1 MSFLKPRKDDHPKV
15 HEAYEVM
22 KDGRMDRREFVRVAA
37 LVGVSASAAYAMA
50 GIPSPA
56 WALENSPFPADD
68 PKAKKGGKLRVGMAI
83 QKMEDSATFSWAEM
97 SKSGAPHR
105 RIPVDDRAGQHHPAD
120 AGGKLDA
127 VERPEGPGPSSCARA

>member
-37 LVGVSASAAYAMA
+37 LVGVSAGAAYAMA

-83 QKMEDSATFSWAEM
+83 QRWKIRRRSRGSRCRTRRAIFSNIC
-97 SKSGAPHR
+97 R
-105 RIPVDDRAGQHHPAD
+105 
-120 AGGKLDA
+120 
-127 VERPEGPGPSSCARA
+127 

>member
-15 HEAYEVM
+15 HEAYGVM

-37 LVGVSASAAYAMA
+37 LLGVSAGAAYAMA

-83 QKMEDSATFSWAEM
+83 QKMEDSATFSWIEIPWFWVSHTKSF
-97 SKSGAPHR
+97 SKTT
-105 RIPVDDRAGQHHPAD
+105 
-120 AGGKLDA
+120 
-127 VERPEGPGPSSCARA
+127 SSVFTPCSRSTTWIATRS